1 MGSFSIYHW
10 IILFGVMLIPFAIA
24 AVIAIV
30 VLSLVNKP
38 HKR

>member
-10 IILFGVMLIPFAIA
+10 IIIGGLMLIPVAIG

-30 VLSLVNKP
+30 VLSLRKKSPNL
-38 HKR
+38 

>member
-10 IILFGVMLIPFAIA
+10 IIIVGLMLIPVAIA

-30 VLSLVNKP
+30 VLSLRKKP
-38 HKR
+38 PNR